1 MRWHLAKDGQSV
13 ESSEVLE
20 RGTEMVK
27 DPTTAAI
34 FEGKLYYMANTG
46 IDNLQNDRIVDASR
60 LEPVKIAVLAL
71 E

>member
-1 MRWHLAKDGQSV
+1 
-13 ESSEVLE
+13 
-20 RGTEMVK
+20 MVK

-46 IDNLQNDRIVDASR
+46 IDNLQNDRIVDASG